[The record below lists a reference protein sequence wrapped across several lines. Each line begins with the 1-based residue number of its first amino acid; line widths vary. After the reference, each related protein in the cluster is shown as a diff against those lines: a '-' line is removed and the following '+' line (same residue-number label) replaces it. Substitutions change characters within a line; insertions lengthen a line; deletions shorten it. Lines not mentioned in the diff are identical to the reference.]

1 MPIREISIALLESKL
16 AKYFN
21 DRETPLFK
29 VRLHGT
35 DFGQSDLTVFF
46 DQEGMG
52 YQEIFSM
59 DMGHLE
65 FNLPL
70 APDPDFY
77 FNNLETERIST
88 SIFFADRVG
97 IEARIDFET
106 ENEEIKVNNFPN
118 IDFTEFN
125 ITVRFLVDSRDG
137 AIDLLTWIDEMEN
150 VDQATDFVITRVL
163 VTAPGLDDDVVRKRA
178 RRSINAKVFE
188 ALKTSPIRDFLKL
201 KATPWLMG
209 NTFHVNNVDSNG
221 ASLLIDYV
229 LPPGQPEPPPF
240 S

>member
-1 MPIREISIALLESKL
+1 MPIREIPIALLESKL

-65 FNLPL
+65 FNLSL

-88 SIFFADRVG
+88 TIFFADRVG
-97 IEARIDFET
+97 IEARISHLKRSFGLRRT
-106 ENEEIKVNNFPN
+106 RLRRLGGARTWVGLGIFAYNLQRM
-118 IDFTEFN
+118 
-125 ITVRFLVDSRDG
+125 TVVS
-137 AIDLLTWIDEMEN
+137 
-150 VDQATDFVITRVL
+150 
-163 VTAPGLDDDVVRKRA
+163 
-178 RRSINAKVFE
+178 S
-188 ALKTSPIRDFLKL
+188 
-201 KATPWLMG
+201 
-209 NTFHVNNVDSNG
+209 
-221 ASLLIDYV
+221 
-229 LPPGQPEPPPF
+229 
-240 S
+240 